1 MCCSVFEGK
10 KREERGRETSF
21 EEGTTRGELEY
32 LLFRRER
39 VKVRK
44 EREETWMS
52 IWKPTKEQE
61 G

>member
-1 MCCSVFEGK
+1 LRERRERKEEDRQVL
-10 KREERGRETSF
+10 KR
-21 EEGTTRGELEY
+21 GTTRGELEY

-52 IWKPTKEQE
+52 IWKPTREQE